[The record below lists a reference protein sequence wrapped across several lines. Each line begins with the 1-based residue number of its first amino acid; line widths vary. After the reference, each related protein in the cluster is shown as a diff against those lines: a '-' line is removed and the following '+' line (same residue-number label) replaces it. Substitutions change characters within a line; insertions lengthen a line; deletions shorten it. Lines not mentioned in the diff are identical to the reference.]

1 MKDIYLDTNVLLR
14 LFEDKSEKE
23 NAEKIVLLAKQDKVR
38 LAISEWVINE
48 CVGGVQRKRNENKL
62 TKQEAAE
69 ILTGIADLVEGK
81 IEEVNLTLYPV
92 TERVIRDS
100 VTTIQ
105 EVRCNTAGDAIHV
118 YVADRANCNYFVT
131 ADKGLASRIKNSG
144 LRHKL
149 VAVDIDE
156 LSDML
161 NFFSYFE

>member
-1 MKDIYLDTNVLLR
+1 
-14 LFEDKSEKE
+14 
-23 NAEKIVLLAKQDKVR
+23 VLLAKQDKVR

>member
-1 MKDIYLDTNVLLR
+1 VKDIYLDTNVLLR
-14 LFEDKSEKE
+14 LFEDKAGKE

-118 YVADRANCNYFVT
+118 YVADRANCNYQQIRDSPV
-131 ADKGLASRIKNSG
+131 
-144 LRHKL
+144 
-149 VAVDIDE
+149 E
-156 LSDML
+156 
-161 NFFSYFE
+161 

>member
-1 MKDIYLDTNVLLR
+1 
-14 LFEDKSEKE
+14 
-23 NAEKIVLLAKQDKVR
+23 VLLAKQDKVR

-118 YVADRANCNYFVT
+118 HVADRANCNYFVT

>member
-1 MKDIYLDTNVLLR
+1 M
-14 LFEDKSEKE
+14 
-23 NAEKIVLLAKQDKVR
+23 LLAKQDKVR

>member
-14 LFEDKSEKE
+14 LFEDKTGKE
-23 NAEKIVLLAKQDKVR
+23 NAEKIVLVAKQDKVR

-100 VTTIQ
+100 VNTIQ

-156 LSDML
+156 LSDTL

>member
-14 LFEDKSEKE
+14 LFEDKAGKE

-131 ADKGLASRIKNSG
+131 ADKGLAGRIKNSG

>member
-1 MKDIYLDTNVLLR
+1 VKDIYLDTNVLLR
-14 LFEDKSEKE
+14 LFEDKAGKE

>member
-14 LFEDKSEKE
+14 LFEDKAGKE